1 MSILDRFSLKGK
13 VVLLTGGAGIY
24 GRGLTRDVAESGA
37 KLIIASR
44 NVEALQKVAD
54 EENERGYDVSV
65 EVLDQG
71 DPASVNALCAR
82 LKEKFG
88 RIDGLVN
95 NAVARPMT
103 GAKSMAEELEHSM
116 RINATGMMV
125 LTAEVG
131 EIMSAQGSGS
141 IVNIGSIMGMIGTN
155 KYIYE
160 GTGMKHSPDYFFHK
174 GGMTNVTRFF
184 AADLGPK
191 GIRVNCLSPGGFF
204 NHQDPVFVERYNKM
218 TMMDRMAQDGD
229 LGGSVVF
236 LLSDASS
243 YITGTNLPVDGG
255 YTAK

>member
-1 MSILDRFSLKGK
+1 MSVLDRFSLKGK

-24 GRGLTRDVAESGA
+24 GRGLTRDVAEAGA

-65 EVLDQG
+65 ESLDQG
-71 DPASVNALCAR
+71 DATSVKALCAR

-103 GAKSMAEELEHSM
+103 GAKNMAEELEHSM
-116 RINATGMMV
+116 SINATGMMV
-125 LTAEVG
+125 LTTEVG

-174 GGMTNVTRFF
+174 GGM
-184 AADLGPK
+184 
-191 GIRVNCLSPGGFF
+191 
-204 NHQDPVFVERYNKM
+204 
-218 TMMDRMAQDGD
+218 
-229 LGGSVVF
+229 
-236 LLSDASS
+236 
-243 YITGTNLPVDGG
+243 
-255 YTAK
+255 